1 MPRKKSDP
9 SDAVKLKKLV
19 EIRSEFAKRRPA
31 FVRPESWRYDRL
43 SPEWRKPKGLDN
55 KVRKSK
61 KGWPRRAKV
70 GYRGPLVSRYLH
82 PSGHYEVMVHN
93 QGELESLVPGRDVA
107 RMGATVGAR
116 KRALILRR
124 AKGLG
129 GRGGN
134 PAGVRRVGE
143 SKKEEKARGRCARR
157 GGGDFEGLV
166 LEPLQAGEGR
176 TSQGGQA
183 PPRTD
188 EGGEA
193 VDEASPRP
201 DPAKEEDGTHRLQR

>member
-93 QGELESLVPGRDVA
+93 QAELESVVPGRDVA

-124 AKGLG
+124 AKEL
-129 GRGGN
+129 
-134 PAGVRRVGE
+134 GVRVVNPTGLRIVVAVE
-143 SKKEEKARGRCARR
+143 SKK
-157 GGGDFEGLV
+157 
-166 LEPLQAGEGR
+166 
-176 TSQGGQA
+176 
-183 PPRTD
+183 
-188 EGGEA
+188 
-193 VDEASPRP
+193 
-201 DPAKEEDGTHRLQR
+201 